1 METRKNLN
9 MADYFHIYHIEVYRK
24 SEMKTLAIETPAN
37 IQLYFAKI
45 CWNITFILRRTAI
58 ENSTNEV
65 MCGKTKDVYPFV
77 LAN

>member
-45 CWNITFILRRTAI
+45 C
-58 ENSTNEV
+58 
-65 MCGKTKDVYPFV
+65 
-77 LAN
+77 